1 MKTTKYKNFKTL
13 LFSIVI
19 LIIINGIGSLFFYR
33 IDLTKD
39 QRYTLSQTSL
49 QILKE
54 VKEPLIIDVFLQGQ
68 FPGEF
73 KKLQTE
79 TQQILEEFK
88 AYNTNITFQFVN
100 PIENEEERDTI
111 IQSFLERGLTPVNVT
126 VEDKGKQTQEIVFPW
141 AIATYNGRSTK
152 VPLLKNIMG
161 ATTAEKVMS
170 SVQHLE
176 YAFSNAFNTIAK
188 SKEKKVA
195 VIKGNGELRDIQ
207 MADFIKQVRDNYYIG
222 TFTLDSVAKKPNES
236 LQYLKKY
243 DLAIIAKPT
252 ERFTDEEKLVLD
264 QFIIHGGKTLWLI
277 DQVNIEMDSLYND
290 SGAALAYP
298 FDLNLNDLFFK
309 YGFRINPTLVKDVM
323 ATPIALATGEK
334 GSATQY
340 TQYPWFYSPLVYPSG
355 KSPIVT
361 NVDALKFEFSNGI
374 DILKND
380 LKKTILLQSSPY
392 SKLIGAPADVNLNMV
407 TERPEQTD
415 FKNTGNI
422 PLAILLEG
430 KFKSTY
436 TNRVLPFPE
445 KSFKSEGKS
454 NKMIVVSDGDL
465 IRNQLD
471 KNYQPLELGYDKWT
485 NKLYGNKEFLM
496 NCVNYLLDEN
506 GLINIRSKEVNLPL
520 LDKEKVYQD
529 YSLIQWITVGLPIL
543 FLAAFGFLFTY
554 LRKRKYGT

>member
-1 MKTTKYKNFKTL
+1 MVSNKNFKTV
-13 LFSIVI
+13 LFILAI
-19 LIIINGIGSLFFYR
+19 LILINGLGSQFFYR
-33 IDLTKD
+33 LDLTKD
-39 QRYTLSQTSL
+39 HRYTLSKTSL

-54 VKEPLIIDVFLQGQ
+54 VKEPLIIDVFLKGQ

-88 AYNTNITFQFVN
+88 AYNKNITFQFVN

-111 IQSFLERGLTPVNVT
+111 LKSFLERGLTPVNVT
-126 VEDKGKQTQEIVFPW
+126 IEDKGKQTQEVVFPW
-141 AIATYNGRSTK
+141 AIATYKGRSTK

-161 ATTAEKVMS
+161 ASTAEKVVS

-176 YAFSNAFNTIAK
+176 YAFANAFNTIAK
-188 SKEKKVA
+188 AKEKKVA
-195 VIKGNGELRDIQ
+195 IIKGNGELHDLL
-207 MADFIKQVRDNYYIG
+207 MADFIKQVRENYYIG

-236 LQYLKKY
+236 LAYLKKY

-252 ERFTDEEKLVLD
+252 EKFSDEEKLVLD
-264 QFIIHGGKTLWLI
+264 QFVMNGGKTLWLI

-290 SGAALAYP
+290 SGATLAYP
-298 FDLNLNDLFFK
+298 LDLNLNDQFFK

-340 TQYPWFYSPLVYPSG
+340 TQYPWFYSPLIYPTA
-355 KSPIVT
+355 KNPIVS
-361 NVDALKFEFSNGI
+361 NVDALKFEFTNGI
-374 DILKND
+374 DVLKND
-380 LKKTILLQSSPY
+380 LKKTVLLQSSPY
-392 SKLIGAPADVNLNMV
+392 SKLVGAPVEVNLNMV
-407 TERPEQTD
+407 TERPEQSE

-422 PLAILLEG
+422 PLAVLLEG
-430 KFKSTY
+430 KFHSVY
-436 TNRVLPFPE
+436 ENRVMPFAE
-445 KSFKSEGKS
+445 KTFQSEGKDT
-454 NKMIVVSDGDL
+454 KMIVVSDGDI

-496 NCVNYLLDEN
+496 NCVNYLLDDT

-520 LDKEKVYQD
+520 LDKEKVYTQ
-529 YSLIQWITVGLPIL
+529 YSQIQWITVGLPIVI
-543 FLAAFGFLFTY
+543 LAIFGFLFTF
-554 LRKRKYGT
+554 LRKRKYST

>member
-13 LFSIVI
+13 LFSVVI

-141 AIATYNGRSTK
+141 AIVTYNGRSTK

-236 LQYLKKY
+236 LKYLKKY

-264 QFIIHGGKTLWLI
+264 QFVIHGGKTLWLI

-309 YGFRINPTLVKDVM
+309 YGFRINPTVVKDVM

-392 SKLIGAPADVNLNMV
+392 SKLIGAPVDVNLNMV

-543 FLAAFGFLFTY
+543 FLAAFGFLFTH